1 MADDI
6 VSEVSTDEKLVD
18 ELKVEQHRA
27 TVERSVEKNPLAN
40 VEGGLNTQLVEMTK
54 RGVNS
59 ALFQGVERCIR
70 VLDKGSTSQRH
81 CMAMMIS
88 DTINGKSC
96 TSCQKR
102 PNPGVCNP
110 KVINSS
116 MIRLNDQ
123 QLKEC
128 GLDKDPSYIPPE
140 QRNAIVAPTPTV
152 TKIVKAK
159 VAKETTVRER
169 RPKVVPNQVKIEVT
183 MAELAQRTDIVNVLL
198 KKTLEAIYELPITK
212 FSEAEAIRGTSERI
226 KELLSQQGEQ

>member
-6 VSEVSTDEKLVD
+6 TSEVDTNEKVVQ
-18 ELKVEQHRA
+18 ELEVERHRA
-27 TVERSVEKNPLAN
+27 TVERSAEKNPLAKT
-40 VEGGLNTQLVEMTK
+40 EGGLNEQLVEMTK

-70 VLDKGSTSQRH
+70 VLDKGSAAQRH
-81 CMAMMIS
+81 CMSMMIS

-96 TSCQKR
+96 THCQKR

-116 MIRLNDQ
+116 MIKLNDKE
-123 QLKEC
+123 LKEC

-140 QRNAIVAPTPTV
+140 HRNVSVTPTV
-152 TKIVKAK
+152 TKVTRAK

-169 RPKVVPNQVKIEVT
+169 RPRVVPNQVKIEISMSDLNAT
-183 MAELAQRTDIVNVLL
+183 PSIVDVLL
-198 KKTLEAIYELPITK
+198 RKTLEAIYELPITK

-226 KELLSQQGEQ
+226 KELLSQQGE

>member
-6 VSEVSTDEKLVD
+6 TSEVSTDEKLVG
-18 ELKVEQHRA
+18 ELEVERHRA

-40 VEGGLNTQLVEMTK
+40 VEGGLNVQLVEMTK

-70 VLDKGSTSQRH
+70 VLDKGSNNQRH

-88 DTINGKSC
+88 DTLNGKSC

-128 GLDKDPSYIPPE
+128 GLDKDPSYIAPE
-140 QRNAIVAPTPTV
+140 HRNISVTPTV
-152 TKIVKAK
+152 TKAVRTR
-159 VAKETTVRER
+159 VAKETTVHER
-169 RPKVVPNQVKIEVT
+169 RPKVVPNQVKIEISMSDLNAT
-183 MAELAQRTDIVNVLL
+183 PNIVDVLL

-226 KELLSQQGEQ
+226 KELLSQQGE